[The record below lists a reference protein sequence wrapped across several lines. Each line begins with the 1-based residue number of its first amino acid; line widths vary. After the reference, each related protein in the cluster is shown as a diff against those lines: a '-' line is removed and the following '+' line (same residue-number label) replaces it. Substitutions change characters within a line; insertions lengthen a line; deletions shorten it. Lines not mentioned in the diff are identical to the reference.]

1 MPLSYILS
9 FLHSQFLIT
18 PPLPQHSFTNQ
29 TVIIT
34 GSNTGLGLEAARHI
48 VRLNARKV
56 ILAVRSTDK
65 GEAAKRSII
74 ASSSVVE
81 GGGCREDIDNVEVW
95 PLDLTSYASV
105 LRFAHRA
112 ERELERV
119 DVLLENAGMMTQ
131 RWQVAEEDEL
141 HVTTNVTSTFLLGLL
156 LLPKMRETALKFGV
170 RPRLV
175 VVSSDLHFTTG
186 LPERKAERIFDKLN
200 QREGTDLGK
209 RYAVTKL
216 MEVFIVRELA
226 RRINQSTEPKV
237 IINCLT
243 PGACHSD
250 FAREMSGI
258 GTYAFK
264 AAAFVVARSTEV
276 GSRTL
281 VAAAGAGEESHGE
294 YMADSIVS
302 NVAPFVLSDEGVETQ
317 KRLWAELTEK
327 LERIQPGVTNVV

>member
-1 MPLSYILS
+1 MSLSYILS

-18 PPLPQHSFTNQ
+18 PPLPQHSLTNQ

-48 VRLNARKV
+48 VRLNAHKV
-56 ILAVRSTDK
+56 ILAVRSTEK

-74 ASSSVVE
+74 TSSSVVE
-81 GGGCREDIDNVEVW
+81 GGGCREDIDDVLEVW

-105 LRFAHRA
+105 RRFAHRA

-175 VVSSDLHFTTG
+175 VVSSDLHFTTE

-209 RYAVTKL
+209 R
-216 MEVFIVRELA
+216 
-226 RRINQSTEPKV
+226 
-237 IINCLT
+237 
-243 PGACHSD
+243 
-250 FAREMSGI
+250 
-258 GTYAFK
+258 
-264 AAAFVVARSTEV
+264 
-276 GSRTL
+276 
-281 VAAAGAGEESHGE
+281 
-294 YMADSIVS
+294 
-302 NVAPFVLSDEGVETQ
+302 
-317 KRLWAELTEK
+317 
-327 LERIQPGVTNVV
+327 